1 MTPDK
6 HTPHAS
12 ILTDSL
18 DLVRMIGAFADAAG
32 REMDL
37 PHLGH
42 CILATLSEHLG
53 MPEAAIWVRGID
65 AQKFFLLSTSGHSPA
80 HSLPSILGN
89 DHPLV
94 TSLSNTVQLL
104 QYQKALD
111 SRLDATL
118 SAFQGALCLPLRSH
132 RGLLGLCVFGP
143 LTTDIHIDKD
153 NAVVTETIG
162 HIASN
167 ALDHHLAQDDLRR
180 SSMLMRRTDR
190 LRSLEIMAGGFAHEI
205 RNPLTSIKTFIQL
218 APQRQHDPVF
228 IKEFSRL
235 AIEDVHRIELLLHE
249 ILDYA
254 SYMTPQLNDVDLN
267 ELVTSCLCF
276 VSARASQRSTRI
288 STTFAPDLPLVSMDR
303 QQIKQVLLN
312 LFLNALDAM
321 PNGQGIISV
330 QTRLLPQSD
339 GGTSWVQLQ
348 VEDEGCGIAAEHLE
362 HIFDPFFTTKHSN
375 SAGDG
380 SGLGLTS
387 AHQIVHD
394 HGGQLLVESRVGVG
408 STFSVNL
415 PASGVHAAASAAR
428 E

>member
-12 ILTDSL
+12 LLTDPL
-18 DLVRMIGAFADAAG
+18 DPIRMIGAFAEAAG
-32 REMDL
+32 REKDL

-42 CILATLSEHLG
+42 YILATLSEQLG
-53 MPEAAIWVRGID
+53 MPEAAIWVRRID
-65 AQKFFLLSTSGHSPA
+65 DRQFFLLSTSGHPA
-80 HSLPSILGN
+80 ADSLPSILRD

-94 TSLSNTVQLL
+94 RSLSDTAHMI
-104 QYQKALD
+104 QYRKERD
-111 SRLDATL
+111 SRLDAAL
-118 SAFQGALCLPLRSH
+118 AALQAALCLPLRSH
-132 RGLLGLCVFGP
+132 RGLLGVCVFGP
-143 LTTDIHIDKD
+143 TTDFHLGQDHI
-153 NAVVTETIG
+153 AVTETMG

-167 ALDHHLAQDDLRR
+167 ALDHHLAQDNFRR

-218 APQRQHDPVF
+218 APQRQHDPLF

-235 AIEDVHRIELLLHE
+235 AIEDVHRIERLLHE

-254 SYMTPQLNDVDLN
+254 SYMTPQLSEVDLN

-276 VSARASQRSTRI
+276 VSARASQRGTRVR
-288 STTFAPDLPLVSMDR
+288 TTLAPDLPLVLIDR

-321 PNGQGIISV
+321 PNGQGVISV
-330 QTRLLPQSD
+330 QTQLLSYSGD
-339 GGTSWVQLQ
+339 TAWVQLQ
-348 VEDEGCGIAAEHLE
+348 VEDDGCGIAAEHLE
-362 HIFDPFFTTKHSN
+362 HIFDPFFTSKHSN

-415 PASGVHAAASAAR
+415 PASGRRAAASAAR